1 MSTPAPVLPPW
12 APRYWIPGYDTPSLA
27 APVVLAAV
35 LLLLAVL
42 PTPKVPIV
50 RRPPPL
56 PPLAATLITRPV
68 PGAVLIA
75 GQAFDLAGTA
85 QPGGTVRLY
94 YGTRILSQSTAE
106 PDGSFRFQLS
116 RFPVGIHSLR
126 VEAVAHGR
134 SQWSTELQLRFE
146 AARPAAPVKAKSVKP
161 PAKKKA
167 PALAH

>member
-1 MSTPAPVLPPW
+1 MSTPASVLPPW

-27 APVVLAAV
+27 APVLLAVV

-42 PTPKVPIV
+42 PTPKVSVV
-50 RRPPPL
+50 RRPPP
-56 PPLAATLITRPV
+56 PMAATLISRPA

-85 QPGGTVRLY
+85 QPGGTIRLY
-94 YGTRILSQSTAE
+94 YGTRILCQSTAE

-116 RFPVGIHSLR
+116 RFPVGTHSLR
-126 VEAVAHGR
+126 VEAVARGR

-146 AARPAAPVKAKSVKP
+146 AARPTAAVKTKTVKP

-167 PALAH
+167 PATTR